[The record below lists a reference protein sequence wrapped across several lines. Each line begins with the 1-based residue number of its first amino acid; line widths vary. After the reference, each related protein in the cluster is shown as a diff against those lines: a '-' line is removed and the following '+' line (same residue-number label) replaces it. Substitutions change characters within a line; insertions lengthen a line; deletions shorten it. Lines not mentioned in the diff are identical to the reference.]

1 MDYCYN
7 WLMEFSIAQNQV
19 LTRIVLGSG
28 INLLLASAA
37 FKRQSVS
44 VSGALSGLLTGIVIY
59 VSGGIW
65 FWLHL
70 GAFFISS
77 TLLGRFKQEEK
88 AYSTAQHEKHG
99 RRDGIQ
105 VISNTGPGALAAL
118 LYFISPDPAF
128 YTAFAAAFAAANA
141 DTWAGEI
148 GMLSARAP
156 VSILTSKPLPTG
168 ASGGVTLLGLTA
180 SAAGAAFIAAVS
192 SGGVL
197 FYVASQTLQGASATL
212 RLAPVLIYT
221 VSVAAIVTLSGF
233 LGSVIDSLLGASL
246 QAEYLCSS
254 SGQPTERPYSKYSP
268 NTLIKGYRLIT
279 NDTVNLLSVSAA
291 ALAALIVTKALSAL
305 LPGIF

>member
-1 MDYCYN
+1 
-7 WLMEFSIAQNQV
+7 MELSIDQTQV
-19 LTRIVLGSG
+19 LIRIVLGGG

-44 VSGALSGLLTGIVIY
+44 LSGAVTGFITGLVIY
-59 VSGGIW
+59 LSGGIW

-77 TLLGRFKQEEK
+77 TLLGQFKQEEK
-88 AYSTAQHEKHG
+88 FHSTAQHEKHG

-118 LYFISPDPAF
+118 LYFILPNPAF
-128 YTAFAAAFAAANA
+128 FTAFAAAFAAANA

-156 VSILTSKPLPTG
+156 ASILTGKPLPTG
-168 ASGGVTLLGLTA
+168 ASGGVTRLGLTA
-180 SAAGAAFIAAVS
+180 SAAGSAFIAVFS
-192 SGGVL
+192 GGGVL
-197 FYVASQTLQGASATL
+197 LAAAHQTLQGATAYLS
-212 RLAPVLIYT
+212 LAPVLIFT

-246 QAEYLCSS
+246 QAEYLCAET
-254 SGQPTERPYSKYSP
+254 GRPTERPYSNRRP
-268 NTLIKGYRLIT
+268 NTLIKGYRRIT

-291 ALAALIVTKALSAL
+291 ALAALLLTKSMAAL